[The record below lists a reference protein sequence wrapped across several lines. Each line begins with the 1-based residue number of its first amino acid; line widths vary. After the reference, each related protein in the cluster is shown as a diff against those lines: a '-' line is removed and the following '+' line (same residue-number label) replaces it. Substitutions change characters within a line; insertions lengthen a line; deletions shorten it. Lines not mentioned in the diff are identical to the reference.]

1 MINGAAGYVK
11 MKQALPSKGIFA
23 IIWNSKL
30 EGGGGMPEGKISREK
45 LKDHFRRLWAV
56 YLAGIVLLCFL
67 NNVVYDVTRPAY
79 SDAETLKILLVNADA
94 GVDEE
99 GLLADVRGLDFKAV
113 ETLPLAV
120 QKGDPT
126 SEMLLFVQL
135 TEGSVD
141 ICIADEAGY
150 ELLLQRD
157 VCLHTEAAGR
167 EYMVVLKNGTNIESA
182 QAALEPLMA
191 QMGWKK

>member
-1 MINGAAGYVK
+1 
-11 MKQALPSKGIFA
+11 
-23 IIWNSKL
+23 
-30 EGGGGMPEGKISREK
+30 MPEEKITRQK

-79 SDAETLKILLVNADA
+79 SDNETLQILLVNAVA

-99 GLLADVRGLDFKAV
+99 GLLDDVRGMGFEAV
-113 ETLPLAV
+113 ETRQLAV
-120 QKGDPT
+120 QKGDPA

-135 TEGSVD
+135 TEGTGD

-157 VCLHTEAAGR
+157 VCLHTEAMDG
-167 EYMVVLKNGTNIESA
+167 EYLVVLKNGTNIESA
-182 QAALEPLMA
+182 RAALEPLMA

>member
-1 MINGAAGYVK
+1 
-11 MKQALPSKGIFA
+11 
-23 IIWNSKL
+23 
-30 EGGGGMPEGKISREK
+30 MPETRLTRHG

-67 NNVVYDVTRPAY
+67 NNVVYDITRPAY
-79 SDAETLKILLVNADA
+79 SDGETLKILLVNADA

-99 GLLADVRGLDFKAV
+99 SLLEDVRGMGFENV
-113 ETLPLAV
+113 ETLQLAV
-120 QKGDPT
+120 QKGNPT

-135 TEGSVD
+135 TEGTGD

-157 VCLHTEAAGR
+157 ACLQVEAMDGK
-167 EYMVVLKNGTNIESA
+167 YMVVLKNGTNILSA
-182 QAALEPLMA
+182 QAVLEPLMA
-191 QMGWKK
+191 RMGWKK